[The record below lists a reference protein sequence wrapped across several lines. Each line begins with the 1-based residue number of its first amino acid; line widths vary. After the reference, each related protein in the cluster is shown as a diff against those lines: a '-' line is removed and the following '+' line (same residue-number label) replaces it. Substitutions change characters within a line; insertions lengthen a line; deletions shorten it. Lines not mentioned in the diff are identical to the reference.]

1 MYVNGSQT
9 PVVLYWKILFRIK
22 RISIEVWW
30 EQTLTLQRM
39 VAKTWQWIEFQEESE
54 IFFLPQWIGRPSP
67 ELKTWR
73 EACAVVLRLVL
84 VKGGN
89 CHIWSLTIVGCL
101 TKSQH
106 LISLSNVSKYFARH
120 QQGHHL
126 HLLLADLFQLEVVE
140 HSIAF
145 SQIITQLFP
154 LWYLIWKSYA
164 IFYIL
169 KNADHKVS
177 KSS

>member
-1 MYVNGSQT
+1 M
-9 PVVLYWKILFRIK
+9 VLYWKILFRIK

-101 TKSQH
+101 TKSSQH
-106 LISLSNVSKYFARH
+106 LIINQPLKCQQIFCTPPTRPSPPPPPRWSFSARSCWAQH
-120 QQGHHL
+120 R
-126 HLLLADLFQLEVVE
+126 LFSD
-140 HSIAF
+140 HNPAF
-145 SQIITQLFP
+145 SFT
-154 LWYLIWKSYA
+154 YLIWKSCNC
-164 IFYIL
+164 L
-169 KNADHKVS
+169 DVKEC
-177 KSS
+177 

>member
-1 MYVNGSQT
+1 
-9 PVVLYWKILFRIK
+9 
-22 RISIEVWW
+22 
-30 EQTLTLQRM
+30 M

-54 IFFLPQWIGRPSP
+54 IFFLPQRIGRTSP

-73 EACAVVLRLVL
+73 EACAKVLRLVL
-84 VKGGN
+84 VKEGN
-89 CHIWSLTIVGCL
+89 IHIYM
-101 TKSQH
+101 KSHHGRVFDIESALNQP
-106 LISLSNVSKYFARH
+106 LNCQQIFCMMPLH

-154 LWYLIWKSYA
+154 LQYLI
-164 IFYIL
+164 
-169 KNADHKVS
+169 
-177 KSS
+177 